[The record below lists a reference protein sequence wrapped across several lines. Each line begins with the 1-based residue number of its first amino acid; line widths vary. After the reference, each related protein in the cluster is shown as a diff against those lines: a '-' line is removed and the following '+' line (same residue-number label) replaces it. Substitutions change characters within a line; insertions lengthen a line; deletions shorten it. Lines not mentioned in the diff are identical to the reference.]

1 MREVMNLQWRMSITD
16 IDEVLSFFE
25 RFTQAEE
32 EIWTAVLVD
41 QLSFIEGVRCKR
53 PLKAFIEGRPGDL
66 ISVLVRPREPDADW
80 LEEQRGRAVRRRA
93 IHAIQ
98 STKVE
103 GEPMAMVYTD
113 GFLQEGFGMSNRF
126 AVAEVEEELKIVS
139 P

>member
-1 MREVMNLQWRMSITD
+1 MNLQWRMSITD

>member
-1 MREVMNLQWRMSITD
+1 MNLQWRMSITD
-16 IDEVLSFFE
+16 IDEVLSFFA

-98 STKVE
+98 STKLE

-126 AVAEVEEELKIVS
+126 AVAEVEEALKIVS